1 MQQTRTI
8 SHTLRTCKQRA
19 GPQQASGAHGAL
31 PPGQPVITL
40 AVEGSV
46 GLAKS
51 SGIVPGLVRQWGL
64 ADGESQEAMP
74 RQLLSNTSSRIWTS
88 GPQLLQSAAKAV
100 AQNLVLF

>member
-1 MQQTRTI
+1 MRLGHVLEGERRNKVQAIQAPLFWLHVQQTRTI
-8 SHTLRTCKQRA
+8 SHTLRTCKQQA

-51 SGIVPGLVRQWGL
+51 SGIVQG
-64 ADGESQEAMP
+64 
-74 RQLLSNTSSRIWTS
+74 
-88 GPQLLQSAAKAV
+88 LLQQFGPCRWGK
-100 AQNLVLF
+100 